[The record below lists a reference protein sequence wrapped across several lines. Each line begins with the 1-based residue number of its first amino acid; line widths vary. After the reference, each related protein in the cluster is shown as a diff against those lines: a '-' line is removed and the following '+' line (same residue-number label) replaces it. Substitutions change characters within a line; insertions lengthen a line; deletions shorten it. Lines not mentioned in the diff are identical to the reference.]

1 MHWLYSAHLRQRRNQ
16 AILVCSVVWEIVRLD
31 LKSRGFVDEK
41 EVCVNA
47 GLSVESGR
55 LLSLTY
61 PETLLSGPLM
71 THIQWKF
78 TPWTESVS
86 TQRKDGCVLQCSV
99 RYLRM
104 GQTLSHLDL
113 AATSEGL
120 VSGKLTNA

>member
-1 MHWLYSAHLRQRRNQ
+1 MFGFG
-16 AILVCSVVWEIVRLD
+16 EIVRLD

-47 GLSVESGR
+47 GLSMESGR

-78 TPWTESVS
+78 DQDELTPWTESVS
-86 TQRKDGCVLQCSV
+86 TQRKDEVCVTV
-99 RYLRM
+99 
-104 GQTLSHLDL
+104 LSEV
-113 AATSEGL
+113 SEDGADAE
-120 VSGKLTNA
+120 SPRSSCYSRRSSE